1 MDKQE
6 LVKDMKRSIKNYIR
20 YTKELNEKSM
30 TNQ

>member
-20 YTKELNEKSM
+20 YTKELNEKK
-30 TNQ
+30 T

>member
-20 YTKELNEKSM
+20 YTKELNEKKA
-30 TNQ
+30 